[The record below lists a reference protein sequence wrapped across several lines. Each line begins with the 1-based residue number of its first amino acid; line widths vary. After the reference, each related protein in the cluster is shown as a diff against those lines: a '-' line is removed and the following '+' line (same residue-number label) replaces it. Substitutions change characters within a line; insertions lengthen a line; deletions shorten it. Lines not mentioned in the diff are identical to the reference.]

1 MDSGP
6 GLWLKYLFSEGEG
19 SGEERE
25 EERREEEDREVGV
38 RVSRKDMLGVV

>member
-1 MDSGP
+1 VDSGP

-25 EERREEEDREVGV
+25 ERREEEDREVGV